1 HYILISLYSWRR
13 SFKYRNM
20 RSVGKIFSWVIVV
33 GEGASL
39 LIIDIGIDRMRE
51 TKTIP
56 VVFLD

>member
-1 HYILISLYSWRR
+1 
-13 SFKYRNM
+13 M
-20 RSVGKIFSWVIVV
+20 RSVGKIFSWAIVV